1 MLNVVTK
8 ICYKLFTE
16 IIFKWNFLPIALEA
30 RPSSA
35 SDDLNLLRGR
45 GVLDVGRGVLD
56 DPDDCCGVL
65 GGLDVGRGDLSYLD
79 VGRGDL
85 LCFDNGLGV
94 TSSSDW
100 FAFWL
105 DCKGNSGNVV
115 SLNQV
120 STRLKDLYKIKDIK
134 FTMQQINWSRQI
146 TLIFILSN
154 NLVYF
159 CVLHIYS

>member
-1 MLNVVTK
+1 MFYSFLHNFSHKYTTYKSTTAILLN
-8 ICYKLFTE
+8 F
-16 IIFKWNFLPIALEA
+16 
-30 RPSSA
+30 PSSA

-94 TSSSDW
+94 TSSS
-100 FAFWL
+100 
-105 DCKGNSGNVV
+105 G
-115 SLNQV
+115 
-120 STRLKDLYKIKDIK
+120 
-134 FTMQQINWSRQI
+134 
-146 TLIFILSN
+146 
-154 NLVYF
+154 
-159 CVLHIYS
+159 

>member
-1 MLNVVTK
+1 MCRKIQCLMLSLKFVIN
-8 ICYKLFTE
+8 YSQKLYLNE
-16 IIFKWNFLPIALEA
+16 IFLPIALEA

-65 GGLDVGRGDLSYLD
+65 GGLDVGRGDL
-79 VGRGDL
+79 

-94 TSSSDW
+94 TSSSGW

-154 NLVYF
+154 NLVYV